1 MGDILNV
8 VYDNWVDGEAQPN
21 LLNTTQPNRF
31 RILDGF
37 FRFYDDSSHKIYHR
51 MNKCKI
57 EDVYKNPNENYFYFI
72 NGIGNVHNTFK
83 EYKTIPLPEI
93 VSECFLSCNNF
104 NIIFLN
110 EHEYETEDY
119 LLYIDSYFTKR
130 GFNLSRIFV
139 INNNAEMEILKF
151 KTGTKLNVYSSE
163 FLLKFIARHL
173 SFQNSKYVK
182 DKEGFFMCHNRS
194 PKTHRYTLLVMLMK
208 LGILENVDWSLIMGW
223 AKRQKTFTH
232 FYNGILYNE
241 EIEHLKPE
249 IDYFDSIDIKRSKYE
264 EESGWFEAEEVLG
277 SFNWEKIYETK
288 TYENTYVNIVSES
301 NYDFDAVH
309 ITEKSLKPFHF
320 YQLPIFLSSQRH
332 VKYLRELHH
341 FDLFDDFIDHSYDKE
356 PNIRKRFFMV
366 LDEIKRLNK
375 NKEKVIEFYNNNFER
390 FEKNK
395 QAVSNIF
402 KSTKDVNYFFDY
414 LINKEIK

>member
-1 MGDILNV
+1 
-8 VYDNWVDGEAQPN
+8 
-21 LLNTTQPNRF
+21 
-31 RILDGF
+31 
-37 FRFYDDSSHKIYHR
+37 

-57 EDVYKNPNENYFYFI
+57 EDVYKNPDENYFYFI

-83 EYKTIPLPEI
+83 EYKTIPIPEI
-93 VSECFLSCNNF
+93 VEECFLSCNNF
-104 NIIFLN
+104 NFIFLN
-110 EHEYETEDY
+110 EHEYETENY
-119 LLYIDSYFTKR
+119 LLYIDSHFTKKE
-130 GFNLSRIFV
+130 FDLSRIFV
-139 INNNAEMEILKF
+139 INNNAEMDIMKF
-151 KTGTKLNVYSSE
+151 KTGTKLNVYSSG

-208 LGILENVDWSLIMGW
+208 HGILENVDWSLIMGW
-223 AKRQKTFTH
+223 SKRQQTFTH

-264 EESGWFEAEEVLG
+264 EESGWFEAEQVLG
-277 SFNWEKIYETK
+277 SFNWEQIYETK
-288 TYENTYVNIVSES
+288 TFENTYVNIVTES
-301 NYDFDAVH
+301 NYHYDAVH
-309 ITEKSLKPFHF
+309 ITEKSLKPFYF

-375 NKEKVIEFYNNNFER
+375 NKKKVIEFYNNNFER

-395 QAVSNIF
+395 QSVLNIF
-402 KSTKDVNYFFDY
+402 KSTKDVDYFFDH